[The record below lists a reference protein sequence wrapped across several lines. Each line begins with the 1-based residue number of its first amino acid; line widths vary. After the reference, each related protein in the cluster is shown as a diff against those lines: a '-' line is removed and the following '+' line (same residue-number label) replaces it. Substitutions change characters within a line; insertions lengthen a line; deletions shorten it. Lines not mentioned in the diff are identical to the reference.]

1 MKAEPFYELARAKL
15 SNARSDIVKCLDSR
29 YRAYGPEIKDV
40 WGEMTRDERGWY
52 VLFMAHETR
61 ADREALA
68 AISPNAVIYEKMYR
82 DRYRRADS
90 YKRDILTVSI
100 WQKWLKLLIEGQ
112 TVTPQRGHSY
122 SANDIPTETLLV
134 ENSEHPTP
142 TRVRRSAGDGQQ
154 AHEEGWVRPRY
165 WKR

>member
-1 MKAEPFYELARAKL
+1 MKTEPFYDLAKTKL
-15 SNARSDIVKCLDSR
+15 SNSRSDIVKCLDSR

-100 WQKWLKLLIEGQ
+100 WEKWLKLLMEGQ
-112 TVTPQRGHSY
+112 TVTSHRSHSY
-122 SANDIPTETLLV
+122 SANDIPV
-134 ENSEHPTP
+134 ELAIREDPEAPSPQ
-142 TRVRRSAGDGQQ
+142 RVRRRAGEASHTPD
-154 AHEEGWVRPRY
+154 EGWARPTY
-165 WKR
+165 WQK